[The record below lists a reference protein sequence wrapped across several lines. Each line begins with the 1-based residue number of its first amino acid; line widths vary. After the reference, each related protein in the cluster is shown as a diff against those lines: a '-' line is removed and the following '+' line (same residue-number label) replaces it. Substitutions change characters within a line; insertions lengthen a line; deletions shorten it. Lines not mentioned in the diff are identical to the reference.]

1 MHILLETTFYV
12 HFIFIA
18 VYAVITYLLIKTHKL
33 NRKVTKELLIQKEIN
48 ETVRIGLKKQADDV
62 IKRIEQ
68 NEKLVAEAKKKI
80 AAQTGAIELGPDGRV
95 PFDQDAPL
103 MASVLTALVVKYG
116 DMALSLDDMRRVT
129 QDDYI
134 SVYVDTGSQELILS
148 NDHDMTAE
156 TGLPDLFNLHG
167 GDDETFH

>member
-1 MHILLETTFYV
+1 MHIILIVVYSVIAILLWQART
-12 HFIFIA
+12 
-18 VYAVITYLLIKTHKL
+18 L
-33 NRKVTKELLIQKEIN
+33 NLKVSKELLIQKDVN
-48 ETVRIGLKKQADDV
+48 ETVRLGLKKQADDV

-80 AAQTGAIELGPDGRV
+80 AAETGAIELGPDGRV

-129 QDDYI
+129 QNDYI
-134 SVYVDTGSQELILS
+134 SVYVDTGTQELILS
-148 NDHDMTAE
+148 NDHDMVDE
-156 TGLPDLFNLHG
+156 TGLPDLFNIHG

>member
-1 MHILLETTFYV
+1 MHIILIVVYSVIAILLWQART
-12 HFIFIA
+12 
-18 VYAVITYLLIKTHKL
+18 L
-33 NRKVTKELLIQKEIN
+33 NLKVSKELLIQKDIN

-62 IKRIEQ
+62 IRRIEQ

-129 QDDYI
+129 QNDYI
-134 SVYVDTGSQELILS
+134 SVYVDTGTQELILS
-148 NDHDMTAE
+148 NDHDMVDE
-156 TGLPDLFNLHG
+156 TGLPDLFNIHG

>member
-1 MHILLETTFYV
+1 MHIILIVVYSVIAILLWQART
-12 HFIFIA
+12 
-18 VYAVITYLLIKTHKL
+18 L
-33 NRKVTKELLIQKEIN
+33 NSNVSKELLIQKDIN
-48 ETVRIGLKKQADDV
+48 ETVRLGLKKQANDV

-80 AAQTGAIELGPDGRV
+80 AAQTGAIELGPGGRV

-116 DMALSLDDMRRVT
+116 DMALSLNDMRRVT
-129 QDDYI
+129 QNDYI
-134 SVYVDTGSQELILS
+134 SVYVDTGTQELILS
-148 NDHDMTAE
+148 NDHDMVGADD
-156 TGLPDLFNLHG
+156 LPDLFNLHG

>member
-1 MHILLETTFYV
+1 MHIILIVVYSVIAILLWQART
-12 HFIFIA
+12 
-18 VYAVITYLLIKTHKL
+18 L
-33 NRKVTKELLIQKEIN
+33 NSKVSKELLIQKDIN
-48 ETVRIGLKKQADDV
+48 ETVRLGLKKQANDV

-129 QDDYI
+129 QNDYI
-134 SVYVDTGSQELILS
+134 SVYVDTGTQELILS
-148 NDHDMTAE
+148 NDHDMVGADD
-156 TGLPDLFNLHG
+156 LPDLFNIHG

>member
-1 MHILLETTFYV
+1 MHIILIVVYSVIAILLWQART
-12 HFIFIA
+12 
-18 VYAVITYLLIKTHKL
+18 L
-33 NRKVTKELLIQKEIN
+33 NSKVSKELLIQKDIN
-48 ETVRIGLKKQADDV
+48 ETVRLGLKKQANDV

-129 QDDYI
+129 QNDYI
-134 SVYVDTGSQELILS
+134 SVYVDTGTQELILS

>member
-1 MHILLETTFYV
+1 MHIILIVVYSVIAILLWQART
-12 HFIFIA
+12 
-18 VYAVITYLLIKTHKL
+18 L
-33 NRKVTKELLIQKEIN
+33 NSKVSKELLIQKDIN
-48 ETVRIGLKKQADDV
+48 ETVRLGLKKQANDV

-148 NDHDMTAE
+148 NDHDMVGADD
-156 TGLPDLFNLHG
+156 LPDLFSIHG

>member
-1 MHILLETTFYV
+1 MHIILIVVYSVIAILLWQART
-12 HFIFIA
+12 
-18 VYAVITYLLIKTHKL
+18 L
-33 NRKVTKELLIQKEIN
+33 NSKVSKELLIQKDIN
-48 ETVRIGLKKQADDV
+48 ETVRLGLKKQANDV

-68 NEKLVAEAKKKI
+68 NEKLVAEAKKKN

-129 QDDYI
+129 QNDYI

-148 NDHDMTAE
+148 NDHDMVGADD
-156 TGLPDLFNLHG
+156 LPDLFNIHG

>member
-1 MHILLETTFYV
+1 MHIILIVVYSVIAILLWQART
-12 HFIFIA
+12 
-18 VYAVITYLLIKTHKL
+18 L
-33 NRKVTKELLIQKEIN
+33 NLKVSKELLIQKDVN
-48 ETVRIGLKKQADDV
+48 ETVRLGLKKQADDV

-129 QDDYI
+129 QNDYI
-134 SVYVDTGSQELILS
+134 SVYVDTGTQELILS
-148 NDHDMTAE
+148 NDHDMVDE
-156 TGLPDLFNLHG
+156 TGLPDLFNIHG

>member
-1 MHILLETTFYV
+1 MHIILIVVYSVIAILLWQART
-12 HFIFIA
+12 
-18 VYAVITYLLIKTHKL
+18 L
-33 NRKVTKELLIQKEIN
+33 NSKVSKELLIQKDIN
-48 ETVRIGLKKQADDV
+48 ETVRLGLKKQANDV

-80 AAQTGAIELGPDGRV
+80 AAQTGAIAIDPDERT

-129 QDDYI
+129 QNDYI
-134 SVYVDTGSQELILS
+134 SVYVDTGTQELILS
-148 NDHDMTAE
+148 NDHDMVGADD
-156 TGLPDLFNLHG
+156 LPDLFNIHG

>member
-1 MHILLETTFYV
+1 MHIILIVVYSVIAILLWQART
-12 HFIFIA
+12 
-18 VYAVITYLLIKTHKL
+18 L
-33 NRKVTKELLIQKEIN
+33 NSKVSKELLIQKDIN
-48 ETVRIGLKKQADDV
+48 ETVRLGLKKQANDV

-129 QDDYI
+129 QNDYI

>member
-1 MHILLETTFYV
+1 MHIILIVVYSVIAILLWQART
-12 HFIFIA
+12 
-18 VYAVITYLLIKTHKL
+18 L
-33 NRKVTKELLIQKEIN
+33 NLKVSKELLIQKDIN
-48 ETVRIGLKKQADDV
+48 ETVRLGLKKQADDV

-129 QDDYI
+129 QNDYI
-134 SVYVDTGSQELILS
+134 SVYVDTGTQELILS
-148 NDHDMTAE
+148 NDHDMVDE
-156 TGLPDLFNLHG
+156 TGLPDLFNIHG

>member
-1 MHILLETTFYV
+1 M
-12 HFIFIA
+12 
-18 VYAVITYLLIKTHKL
+18 
-33 NRKVTKELLIQKEIN
+33 
-48 ETVRIGLKKQADDV
+48 
-62 IKRIEQ
+62 
-68 NEKLVAEAKKKI
+68 
-80 AAQTGAIELGPDGRV
+80 

-129 QDDYI
+129 QNDYI

-148 NDHDMTAE
+148 NDHDMVGADD
-156 TGLPDLFNLHG
+156 LPDLFNIHG

>member
-1 MHILLETTFYV
+1 MHIILIVVYSVIAILLWQART
-12 HFIFIA
+12 
-18 VYAVITYLLIKTHKL
+18 L
-33 NRKVTKELLIQKEIN
+33 NLKVSKELLIQKDVN
-48 ETVRIGLKKQADDV
+48 ETVRLGLKKQADDV
-62 IKRIEQ
+62 IRRIEQ

-129 QDDYI
+129 QNDYI
-134 SVYVDTGSQELILS
+134 SVYVDTGTQELILS
-148 NDHDMTAE
+148 NDHDMVDE
-156 TGLPDLFNLHG
+156 TGLPDLFNIHG

>member
-1 MHILLETTFYV
+1 MHIILIVVYSVIAILLWQART
-12 HFIFIA
+12 
-18 VYAVITYLLIKTHKL
+18 L
-33 NRKVTKELLIQKEIN
+33 NSKVSKELLIQKDIN
-48 ETVRIGLKKQADDV
+48 ETVRLGLKKQANDV

-68 NEKLVAEAKKKI
+68 NEKLVADAKKKI

>member
-1 MHILLETTFYV
+1 MHIILIVVYSVIAILLWQART
-12 HFIFIA
+12 
-18 VYAVITYLLIKTHKL
+18 L
-33 NRKVTKELLIQKEIN
+33 NLKVSKELLIQKDVN

-62 IKRIEQ
+62 IRRIEQ

-129 QDDYI
+129 QNDYI
-134 SVYVDTGSQELILS
+134 SVYVDTGTQELILS
-148 NDHDMTAE
+148 NDHDMVDE
-156 TGLPDLFNLHG
+156 TSLPDLFNIHG

>member
-1 MHILLETTFYV
+1 MHIILIVVYSVIAILLWKART
-12 HFIFIA
+12 
-18 VYAVITYLLIKTHKL
+18 L
-33 NRKVTKELLIQKEIN
+33 NLKVSKELLIQKDVN
-48 ETVRIGLKKQADDV
+48 ETVRLGLKKQADDV

-80 AAQTGAIELGPDGRV
+80 AAETGAIELGPDGRV

-129 QDDYI
+129 QNDYI
-134 SVYVDTGSQELILS
+134 SVYVDTGTQELILS
-148 NDHDMTAE
+148 NDHDMVDE
-156 TGLPDLFNLHG
+156 TGLPDLFNIHG

>member
-1 MHILLETTFYV
+1 MHIILIVVYSVIAILLWQART
-12 HFIFIA
+12 
-18 VYAVITYLLIKTHKL
+18 L
-33 NRKVTKELLIQKEIN
+33 NLKVSKELLIQKDVN

-62 IKRIEQ
+62 IRRIEQ

-129 QDDYI
+129 QNDYI
-134 SVYVDTGSQELILS
+134 SVYVDTGTQELILS
-148 NDHDMTAE
+148 NDHDMVDE
-156 TGLPDLFNLHG
+156 NGLPGLFNING

>member
-1 MHILLETTFYV
+1 MHIILIVVYSVIAILLWQART
-12 HFIFIA
+12 
-18 VYAVITYLLIKTHKL
+18 L
-33 NRKVTKELLIQKEIN
+33 NSKVSKELLIQKDIN
-48 ETVRIGLKKQADDV
+48 ETVRLGLKKQANDV

-103 MASVLTALVVKYG
+103 MASVLTALIVKYG

-129 QDDYI
+129 QNDYI

-148 NDHDMTAE
+148 NDHDMVGADD
-156 TGLPDLFNLHG
+156 LPDLFNIHG

>member
-1 MHILLETTFYV
+1 MHIILIVVYSVIAILLWQART
-12 HFIFIA
+12 
-18 VYAVITYLLIKTHKL
+18 L
-33 NRKVTKELLIQKEIN
+33 NSKVSKELLIQKDIN
-48 ETVRIGLKKQADDV
+48 ETVRLGLKKQANDV

-129 QDDYI
+129 QNDYI
-134 SVYVDTGSQELILS
+134 SVYVDTGTQELILS
-148 NDHDMTAE
+148 NDHDMVGADD
-156 TGLPDLFNLHG
+156 LPDLFNLHG

>member
-1 MHILLETTFYV
+1 MHIILIVVYSVIAILLWQARTW
-12 HFIFIA
+12 
-18 VYAVITYLLIKTHKL
+18 
-33 NRKVTKELLIQKEIN
+33 NSKVSKELLIQKDIN
-48 ETVRIGLKKQADDV
+48 ETVRLGLKKQANDV